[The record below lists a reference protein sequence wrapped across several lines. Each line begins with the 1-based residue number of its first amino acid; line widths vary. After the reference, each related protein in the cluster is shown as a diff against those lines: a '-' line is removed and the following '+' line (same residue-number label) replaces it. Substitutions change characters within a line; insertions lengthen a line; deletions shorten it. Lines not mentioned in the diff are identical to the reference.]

1 MTAGRAALGL
11 VAVMAAAAAVVGI
24 AVVIAAS
31 DPAPETSAPT
41 TTSTTAGSTATT
53 TTAGSTATTTSAGP
67 TATTTTR
74 DPLAE
79 QCAAAY
85 AAAAVA
91 IEHYL
96 LAREETA
103 RLMRDTSALDVAAL
117 DAAADAYHATDIARI
132 NALLA
137 LDVLTRAAPTGDR
150 VRPPPGCTAADIA
163 DAAADIDT
171 IEESWEIQ
179 SEICRQAKTV
189 IVWWSIRC

>member
-1 MTAGRAALGL
+1 MTAGRLALGL
-11 VAVMAAAAAVVGI
+11 VAVMATAAAAVGI

-31 DPAPETSAPT
+31 DPAPEASAPT
-41 TTSTTAGSTATT
+41 TATT
-53 TTAGSTATTTSAGP
+53 TARP
-67 TATTTTR
+67 TATTTTTTR
-74 DPLAE
+74 DLVAE

-96 LAREETA
+96 LSREETA
-103 RLMRDTSALDVAAL
+103 RLMRHASALDDAAL
-117 DAAADAYHATDIARI
+117 DAAADAYHAADIAHI

-137 LDVLTRAAPTGDR
+137 LDVLTRAAPKGDR
-150 VRPPPGCTAADIA
+150 DRPPPPGCTAADIA
-163 DAAADIDT
+163 DAATDIDT
-171 IEESWEIQ
+171 IEESWETQ